1 MNTCLIFTHPI
12 NAFAI
17 HVCNKILRPNLDGV
31 IFDLDQNGSLRLL
44 DTESLLK
51 NDFTVLDVRSRSLG
65 LLYIL
70 MAGSRFPWFQWFV
83 TNHRPL
89 LYQSMTF

>member
-31 IFDLDQNGSLRLL
+31 IFDLDQNGSLGLL

-51 NDFTVLDVRSRSLG
+51 NQISLCWMSAPEVWD
-65 LLYIL
+65 Y
-70 MAGSRFPWFQWFV
+70 S
-83 TNHRPL
+83 T
-89 LYQSMTF
+89 S